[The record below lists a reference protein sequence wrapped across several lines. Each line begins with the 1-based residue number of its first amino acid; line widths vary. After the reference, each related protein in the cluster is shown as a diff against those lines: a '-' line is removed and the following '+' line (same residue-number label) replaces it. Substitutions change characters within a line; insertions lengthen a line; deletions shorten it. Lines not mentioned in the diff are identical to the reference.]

1 MLSIW
6 ILTFFVMASR
16 NADIKAIRSSV
27 GSSRSFAV
35 GWHIACKSFSP
46 SFGAIT
52 MYFTC
57 FRCFLY
63 ASFSFIFLSLLLP
76 PRHVV
81 DSWNVSGVRSSL
93 YEYLAIF
100 AIPLLKSAT
109 TSSDTSGISS
119 VWMSSCE
126 LPLPI
131 PLQHPGVQLASASLS
146 VCGVSGAKVSFSS
159 LIE

>member
-35 GWHIACKSFSP
+35 GWHITCKSFSP

-52 MYFTC
+52 TQITSHAFVT
-57 FRCFLY
+57 
-63 ASFSFIFLSLLLP
+63 FSMQVFLSSGIASS
-76 PRHVV
+76 HVV

-119 VWMSSCE
+119 VWTSSCE
-126 LPLPI
+126 PPLPI

-146 VCGVSGAKVSFSS
+146 VCGVSGAKVSCSS
-159 LIE
+159 LLE

>member
-16 NADIKAIRSSV
+16 YADIKAIRSSV

-35 GWHIACKSFSP
+35 GWCIAWKSFSP

-52 MYFTC
+52 LQITSHAFV
-57 FRCFLY
+57 
-63 ASFSFIFLSLLLP
+63 AFSMQVFLSSGIASS
-76 PRHVV
+76 HVV

-93 YEYLAIF
+93 FECLAIF
-100 AIPLLKSAT
+100 AIPSLKSAT

-119 VWMSSCE
+119 VCTSSCE
-126 LPLPI
+126 VPLPT
-131 PLQHPGVQLASASLS
+131 PLQHPGVQLAPASLS

>member
-1 MLSIW
+1 M
-6 ILTFFVMASR
+6 TSR
-16 NADIKAIRSSV
+16 NADIKTIRSSV

-35 GWHIACKSFSP
+35 GWHIACESFSP

-52 MYFTC
+52 MQITSHAFV
-57 FRCFLY
+57 
-63 ASFSFIFLSLLLP
+63 AFSMQVFLSSGIASS
-76 PRHVV
+76 HVV

-93 YEYLAIF
+93 FEYLAIF
-100 AIPLLKSAT
+100 AIPSLKSAT

-119 VWMSSCE
+119 VCTSSCE